1 MMRRFNTETRR
12 VERVGGL
19 GSWEQVKGGLEPR
32 KSQRRRK
39 IHKEGVENEL
49 LTRRHRDAEKEVY
62 WKNEFSPFSA
72 GRKAGVKG
80 LWVVG
85 GRGHLPSH

>member
-1 MMRRFNTETRR
+1 M
-12 VERVGGL
+12 
-19 GSWEQVKGGLEPR
+19 GSWEQVKGALTTKVAKKA
-32 KSQRRRK
+32 KSPQG
-39 IHKEGVENEL
+39 GVEKEL